1 MVSSYCDIY
10 LGEIDTELAKAH
22 IEEELFNFKVSYDK
36 DGDLTIRDYWKD
48 DPSYVRVELSVL
60 DWSAA
65 ILFEEAFSA
74 FEDLLYNIE
83 TWAEDKSTEDEDN

>member
-1 MVSSYCDIY
+1 MVTSYCDIY
-10 LGEIDTELAKAH
+10 LVGVDMALAKAH
-22 IEEELFNFKVSYDK
+22 VEEELSNFKVSYDK
-36 DGDLTIRDYWKD
+36 DGVLTIRDYWD
-48 DPSYVRVELSVL
+48 DKVPYVRVELSVM

-83 TWAEDKSTEDEDN
+83 TWAEDKRTEDEDN